1 MYIETSITEQR
12 DGNYQLDSADNIRLT
27 MNMPTFTHR
36 RQYTFDHEHA
46 NVYTTQQ
53 KSTATRAYNC

>member
-46 NVYTTQQ
+46 NVYTAQTI
-53 KSTATRAYNC
+53 YV